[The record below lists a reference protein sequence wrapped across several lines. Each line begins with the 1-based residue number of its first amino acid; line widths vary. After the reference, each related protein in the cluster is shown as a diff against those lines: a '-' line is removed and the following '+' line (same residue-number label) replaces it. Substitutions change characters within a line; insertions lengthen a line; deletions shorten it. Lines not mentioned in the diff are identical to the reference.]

1 MLLPAAIP
9 YTILL
14 LKPIN
19 SKLLTKAN
27 SLASTAITDA
37 AAEAGV
43 AEEETAH
50 VLVDKW
56 ATLHLGRA
64 LLAATAA
71 VSATWASLPAIGV
84 IGFDKIGL
92 AAGANRL
99 S

>member
-1 MLLPAAIP
+1 M
-9 YTILL
+9 
-14 LKPIN
+14 KPIN

-27 SLASTAITDA
+27 HLASVAITDA
-37 AAEAGV
+37 AAETGV
-43 AEEETAH
+43 AEEETTHA
-50 VLVDKW
+50 LVDKW

-71 VSATWASLPAIGV
+71 ISATWASLSAIDV

-92 AAGANRL
+92 TTGADRL